1 MRVYAKSYCCLLCYS
16 QMISLGSC
24 SFLKANGG
32 GINLGRRKVNGA
44 FGGVDSA
51 AGMYCMNEEYKKE

>member
-1 MRVYAKSYCCLLCYS
+1 
-16 QMISLGSC
+16 MISLGSC
-24 SFLKANGG
+24 FFLKANGG

-51 AGMYCMNEEYKKE
+51 AGMYYMNEEYKKV